1 MESEQGIEDTNGQ
14 EGKGQGDDGEHKDA
28 RATEDG
34 TARMKTTPGL
44 ARKRPGNTWAQMPC
58 AMLKMPPCLRSTG
71 RTPERSHVSPREL
84 VSLQLIKACWGL
96 ARLTGILFYFF
107 IK

>member
-1 MESEQGIEDTNGQ
+1 MESGQGIEGTNGQ
-14 EGKGQGDDGEHKDA
+14 EGKGQGDDGEHKDTQ
-28 RATEDG
+28 ATEDG
-34 TARMKTTPGL
+34 TPRMKTVSGL
-44 ARKRPGNTWAQMPC
+44 ARKRPGNKWAQMPC
-58 AMLKMPPCLRSTG
+58 VMLKVPHCLHSTG
-71 RTPERSHVSPREL
+71 RTPERSHLSPTEL